1 MSAPPTAPHVLATA
15 LRACLHCAPQ
25 ADEFEIKAP
34 DLGALTEITIG
45 HDNTGYGPNWHL
57 EQVEIT
63 DTKINQ
69 VGGTAWAYGGR
80 QDMI

>member
-1 MSAPPTAPHVLATA
+1 M
-15 LRACLHCAPQ
+15 
-25 ADEFEIKAP
+25 DEFEIKAP

-45 HDNTGYGPNWHL
+45 HDNAGYGPNWHL

-69 VGGTAWAYGGR
+69 VRVEARALGVL
-80 QDMI
+80 MK